1 MQRHRLPDGRVLLVH
16 GRLSDGSW
24 ELELEGEPNAQIVGR
39 PLNSAV
45 AELIGYHVAQEE
57 WPDWMDQLVARIEA
71 DAT

>member
-24 ELELEGEPNAQIVGR
+24 ELELEGEPSAWIVGW
-39 PLNSAV
+39 PLNATV
-45 AELIGYHVAQEE
+45 ADLVGYHVGQEE
-57 WPDWMDQLVARIEA
+57 WPDWIDQLAVQIEA